1 MCIIMK
7 MLKKFAKSVVCVIL
21 TLAISACSS
30 VKVVTI
36 TGTPG
41 TTIYSTGKW
50 EIGKI
55 GNDGTAQ
62 VRLNAECPYYLSK
75 APNSKTYVPFATNVE
90 DNYNAKT
97 ALDTENPNSGAYGAA
112 MGAILLSV
120 WTAGLLAPAFFQKDK
135 PLDAKT
141 NNDLIKD

>member
-1 MCIIMK
+1 MK
-7 MLKKFAKSVVCVIL
+7 MLKKFAKSVVCAIL

-41 TTIYSTGKW
+41 TTIYSSGKW

-55 GNDGTAQ
+55 GEDGTAQ

-75 APNSKTYVPFATNVE
+75 APNSKTYVPFAVDIK
-90 DNYNAKT
+90 DNFNSLLDVHRSGYAGGMLAGI
-97 ALDTENPNSGAYGAA
+97 ALSC
-112 MGAILLSV
+112 
-120 WTAGLLAPAFFQKDK
+120 WTLGLLAPAFYQKDK
-135 PLDAKT
+135 PIDVMT
-141 NNDLIKD
+141 NNDLFND

>member
-7 MLKKFAKSVVCVIL
+7 MLKKFAKSVVCAIL

-41 TTIYSTGKW
+41 TTIYSSGKW

-55 GNDGTAQ
+55 GEDGTAQ
-62 VRLNAECPYYLSK
+62 VRLDAECPYYLSK
-75 APNSKTYVPFATNVE
+75 APNSKTYVPFAVDIK
-90 DNYNAKT
+90 DNFNSLLDDHRSGYAGGMLAGI
-97 ALDTENPNSGAYGAA
+97 ALSC
-112 MGAILLSV
+112 
-120 WTAGLLAPAFFQKDK
+120 WTLGLLAPAFYQKDK
-135 PLDAKT
+135 PLDTQT
-141 NNDLIKD
+141 NNDLIK